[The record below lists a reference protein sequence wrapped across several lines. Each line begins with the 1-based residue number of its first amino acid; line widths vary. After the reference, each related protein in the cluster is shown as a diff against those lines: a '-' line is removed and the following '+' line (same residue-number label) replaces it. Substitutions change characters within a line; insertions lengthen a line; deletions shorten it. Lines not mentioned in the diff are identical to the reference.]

1 MEPQMSHTQQ
11 NVAIGNQNAPVVSFK
26 DWMIT
31 ILLMAIPIVNIVML
45 FVWGFGGNTNPSKAN
60 YAKAALIWVAIGI
73 VLYVVVFVL
82 ILGSMFSEMS
92 SYY

>member
-11 NVAIGNQNAPVVSFK
+11 NVAIGNQTAPVVSFK

-45 FVWGFGGNTNPSKAN
+45 FVWAFGGNTNPSKAN
-60 YAKAALIWVAIGI
+60 YAKAALIWVVIGI
-73 VLYVVVFVL
+73 VLNVIIFVFFL
-82 ILGSMFSEMS
+82 SSMLSEMFS
-92 SYY
+92 YY

>member
-11 NVAIGNQNAPVVSFK
+11 NVAIGNQTAPVVSFK

-82 ILGSMFSEMS
+82 ILGSMFAEMS